1 MNKNLIILG
10 IIFMMSLSTW
20 FLPENFSA
28 ETVKSRVLIGNFN
41 TNPNRMALIASNC
54 KDTTRE

>member
-1 MNKNLIILG
+1 
-10 IIFMMSLSTW
+10 MMSLSTW